1 MAFALAVLGAC
12 GSTTSG
18 QATLLSTAPLA
29 TGATGATGGTAT
41 TEPDGTIPAA
51 TDPGETHAVRVT
63 GADLAPLDDRTA
75 GTPGDVGLGATPPA
89 LDGQSFDGSPVAIHP
104 GDGGRYKLVFFL
116 AHWCPHC
123 RAEVPRLVSW
133 LTAGSKPANLDVYAV
148 STAVNRSPINFPP
161 SKWLA
166 REGLTVPVL
175 TDDRESTAAQAW
187 GLPGYPY
194 AVLLR
199 PDGTV
204 AARVAG
210 EFEGVPAFDAWVTAS
225 MAIQLH

>member
-1 MAFALAVLGAC
+1 MPAWARPHPR
-12 GSTTSG
+12 
-18 QATLLSTAPLA
+18 STASPSIQPSLPSTLA
-29 TGATGATGGTAT
+29 TATAT
-41 TEPDGTIPAA
+41 
-51 TDPGETHAVRVT
+51 
-63 GADLAPLDDRTA
+63 
-75 GTPGDVGLGATPPA
+75 
-89 LDGQSFDGSPVAIHP
+89 SS
-104 GDGGRYKLVFFL
+104 VFFL

-123 RAEVPRLVSW
+123 RAEVPRPRLVAHRRVQ
-133 LTAGSKPANLDVYAV
+133 AGQPRRVRGV
-148 STAVNRSPINFPP
+148 HRVNRSPINFPP

-166 REGLTVPVL
+166 REGLTVPVM

-210 EFEGVPAFDAWVTAS
+210 EFEGVPAFDVWVKLG
-225 MAIQLH
+225 MAIELR